1 MQPNTTTLSDDTFY
15 NMCKYALAA
24 AAKSKCTKRKVGA
37 ILAIPGYRYFAEC
50 NQTFD
55 DSPCE
60 DAQGNTLPEV
70 IHAEIAVITAAE
82 AALRTSWTNVSK
94 LSGYL
99 FVTHP
104 PCSNCQKAIDSHNL
118 KVILV
123 EQFMKFDEGKQ
134 RFDLLPQSV
143 THLMTDNTILPYVIG
158 THKTTSLEA
167 KMYGL
172 VTIAKYICYEAGISP
187 QSVAATVQR
196 VLEHGAKKYKPDNWR
211 AVPDLT
217 RYWNALGRHTL
228 AMDNGEQFDAD
239 SGLTHAAHALCNI
252 TFLLELLP
260 QQSVTCSQ
268 LGQSKTA

>member
-1 MQPNTTTLSDDTFY
+1 
-15 NMCKYALAA
+15 MCEHALAI

-37 ILAIPGYRYFAEC
+37 VLHLPGYCDFAEC

-55 DSPCE
+55 GSPCE

-70 IHAEIAVITAAE
+70 IHAEIAVIMTAE
-82 AALRTSWTNVSK
+82 AAIPNVSK

-123 EQFMKFDEGKQ
+123 EQFMKFDEGKT
-134 RFDLLPQSV
+134 RFDLLPQSI
-143 THLMTDNTILPYVIG
+143 THLMADTAILPHVIVA
-158 THKTTSLEA
+158 HKAASVEA

-172 VTIAKYICYEAGISP
+172 VTIAKYIRYEAGISP

-211 AVPDLT
+211 TVPDLT

-228 AMDNGEQFDAD
+228 AMDNGEKFDAD

-252 TFLLELLP
+252 AFLLELLP
-260 QQSVTCSQ
+260 QQSVTCGQ